1 MEFSNFYAN
10 IKAEEAAAATAAGW
24 DQQRHQQKVNPFMQ
38 WAVASI
44 SGIYFGGPAAAHP
57 ADQSGRRFFSL
68 LAKVVVGNSA
78 RRQRGFSILGLGTNQ
93 RAASH
98 PSSACC

>member
-10 IKAEEAAAATAAGW
+10 IKSEEAAAAAAAAGW
-24 DQQRHQQKVNPFMQ
+24 EPHRQPQKVNPFMQ

-57 ADQSGRRFFSL
+57 TDQPGRRFFSYSFL
-68 LAKVVVGNSA
+68 QPLKVDNIFQVGAPGS
-78 RRQRGFSILGLGTNQ
+78 RYFLVMD
-93 RAASH
+93 
-98 PSSACC
+98 CVFK

>member
-10 IKAEEAAAATAAGW
+10 IKSEEAAAAAAAAGW
-24 DQQRHQQKVNPFMQ
+24 EHHRQPQKVNPFMQ

-57 ADQSGRRFFSL
+57 PDQPGRRFFSYSFL
-68 LAKVVVGNSA
+68 CS
-78 RRQRGFSILGLGTNQ
+78 R
-93 RAASH
+93 
-98 PSSACC
+98 